1 MKMNYSDELIG
12 KAIDALQELLKLE
25 GDIAE
30 SVTLEGTH
38 GWVSLYQSA
47 PAGFDVKAL
56 RAIESNAQKIGMN
69 WCERIMSVRLRE
81 MGWRG
86 QHFPYNGYLRE
97 TARPYVEFTLH
108 LSPLDVL
115 YYMERHEALEQSAKK
130 SVPAGM
136 LKVSTIDGR
145 GDIPIGARLRLGRG
159 TLEMVGSDVMPGT
172 DPDDPFNRVH
182 PLTVSL
188 MSESLRE
195 LEEYTPRSDWK
206 LEEDW
211 GGVLLLSPIAAE

>member
-1 MKMNYSDELIG
+1 MNTTYSEELIS
-12 KAIDALQELLKLE
+12 KAVGALQELLKRE

-30 SVTLEGTH
+30 GVTLEGTH
-38 GWVSLYQSA
+38 GWVVLYQAVSED
-47 PAGFDVKAL
+47 FDVKAL
-56 RAIESNAQKIGMN
+56 RALKSNAQKIGMN
-69 WCERIMSVRLRE
+69 WCERIMAVRLRE

-86 QHFPYNGYLRE
+86 QHFPYNGYLRG
-97 TARPYVEFTLH
+97 TARPYMEFTLH
-108 LSPLDVL
+108 LSPLDAL
-115 YYMERHEALEQSAKK
+115 YYLERHQALQESMVRR
-130 SVPAGM
+130 VPDGM
-136 LKVSTIDGR
+136 RRVFTIDGR
-145 GDIPIGARLRLGRG
+145 GRIPIGARLRLGRG

-172 DPDDPFNRVH
+172 EPDDPFSRVH

-195 LEEYTPRSDWK
+195 MEEYTPRSDWK